1 MMADTI
7 RLTNLRFVQ
16 TTLRTLDLTGPGDLT
31 SPNFFT
37 LVSLGPI
44 DGFENRMRYTAGI
57 VPGDEIKKTLYPI
70 TDCTLPVTVEFRMTW
85 NTGDASDHE
94 AESERL
100 LGLIE
105 KVLVQDRTLGGNAI
119 DFYTVGNAITMDLF
133 TEKDIIGAIHFEMR
147 YRHNSLDPTL
157 IA

>member
-1 MMADTI
+1 MTDTV

-16 TTLRTLDLTGPGDLT
+16 TVLKAMDLTGPNDGT
-31 SPNFFT
+31 GPTPFT
-37 LVSLGPI
+37 LVALGPI
-44 DGFENRMRYTAGI
+44 GGFENRMRYTAGI
-57 VPGDEIKKTLYPI
+57 VPGDEIKRTLFPI
-70 TDCTLPVTVEFRMTW
+70 TDCTLPVTIEFRMTW

-105 KVLVQDRTLGGNAI
+105 QALVQDRSLGGNAI

-147 YRHNSLDPTL
+147 YRHNTLDPTSV
-157 IA
+157 I